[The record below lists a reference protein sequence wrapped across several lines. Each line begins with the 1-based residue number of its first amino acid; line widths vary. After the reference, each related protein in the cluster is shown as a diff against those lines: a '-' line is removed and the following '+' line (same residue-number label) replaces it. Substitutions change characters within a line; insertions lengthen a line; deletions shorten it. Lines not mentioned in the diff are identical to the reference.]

1 MKLSDIIGATK
12 TPTQMEERLF
22 AMYGLERPRNIPT
35 AAKKL
40 IFQMALQLGLTTPDL
55 APTVE
60 PVGAPRKWVM
70 SLELLALWA
79 RIELA
84 RMTLPKRTKQTAI
97 YDMVKEQYGY
107 RQSLK
112 TLGNQY
118 ASAPRDPFVA
128 IILDAI
134 KYHKMSREEKLT
146 YLRTVSKWER

>member
-55 APTVE
+55 APTTE

-79 RIELA
+79 RIELTK
-84 RMTLPKRTKQTAI
+84 MTMPPRTKLTAI
-97 YDMVKEQYGY
+97 YDTVKEQYRY
-107 RQSLK
+107 QQSSK

-118 ASAPRDPFVA
+118 SIAPRDPFISIV
-128 IILDAI
+128 LDAI

-146 YLRTVSKWER
+146 YLRNVSKWER